1 MKSQKQLNSLRS
13 DNHKSAYI
21 QITETCEQAG
31 KGSPND
37 GRKSTRRSSTLMAAW
52 FLLIGLLITGTLSA
66 ADNMADWAAPLDN
79 LSSGDSEAVE
89 SGMALFD
96 MARTNLWEAERS
108 PSSNSGY
115 LDRAESIFN
124 SVADPAA
131 KAYLLARV
139 ELYRGRISLDTESKS
154 TSRAFFEKSME
165 LADDSLSFRESSEAL
180 RVKADAG
187 SSWMITKGLGGII
200 KMAPQV
206 QEWSDRSVELDS
218 QNALAII
225 ISSQGQINA
234 PKSAGGN
241 PEEAARRLE
250 LLNARSDL
258 DDIERFWA
266 RASLSQAYDK
276 LKIWDDAAEWCASA
290 AEIFPENPMLEM
302 CD

>member
-1 MKSQKQLNSLRS
+1 MKSQKQLKNVRIS
-13 DNHKSAYI
+13 
-21 QITETCEQAG
+21 
-31 KGSPND
+31 
-37 GRKSTRRSSTLMAAW
+37 RSSTLMAAW
-52 FLLIGLLITGTLSA
+52 FVLLGMFFTGALSA
-66 ADNMADWAAPLDN
+66 TTAPLDR
-79 LSSGDSEAVE
+79 LSSNDSEAAE
-89 SGMALFD
+89 AGMALFD
-96 MARTNLWEAERS
+96 TARTNLWAARG
-108 PSSNSGY
+108 SSSANSAY
-115 LDRAESIFN
+115 LDRAATLFN
-124 SVADPAA
+124 TVSDSAA

-139 ELYRGRISLDTESKS
+139 ELYRGRISLETESKS

-165 LADDSLSFRESSEAL
+165 LADESLSFRESSEAL

-206 QEWSDRSVELDS
+206 QEWSDRSVVLDS
-218 QNALAII
+218 RNALAII
-225 ISSQGQINA
+225 ISAQGQINA

-250 LLNARSDL
+250 LLNGRSDL

-276 LKIWDDAAEWCASA
+276 LKMRDDAADWCASA